1 MLRITRKG
9 RPVATE
15 TADPDVLTG
24 SSRRSFLRASGGLGA
39 GAAAVALPA
48 AFGTATAGATAARP
62 ANGVTLPSPTTPQ
75 PAAPLMAYVHDAKA
89 GTVVIMTGDT
99 QRTVKDRE
107 LVRRL
112 TTATKKKQPKKRAK
126 RKPRRPTTN
135 RKG

>member
-9 RPVATE
+9 RP
-15 TADPDVLTG
+15 TAIEAVDPDVTTG
-24 SSRRSFLRASGGLGA
+24 SSRRSFLRATGGLGA

-48 AFGTATAGATAARP
+48 AFGTASAGATAARP
-62 ANGVTLPSPTTPQ
+62 ANGVAAPSPTTPQ
-75 PAAPLMAYVHDAKA
+75 PAAPLMAYVHDARA

-112 TTATKKKQPKKRAK
+112 TTVSKKKKPKKRAK
-126 RKPRRPTTN
+126 RRPRRPTTS